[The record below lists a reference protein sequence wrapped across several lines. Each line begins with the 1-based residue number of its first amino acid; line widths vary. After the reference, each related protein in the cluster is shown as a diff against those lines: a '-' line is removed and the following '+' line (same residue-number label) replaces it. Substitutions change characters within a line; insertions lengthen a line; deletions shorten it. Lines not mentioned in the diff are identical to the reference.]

1 MNAGRINDLAIG
13 DFKVP
18 PGKFGVAPLPR
29 FALRQG
35 STRISGILGI
45 DTLYKCNAIIDL
57 EGMNLFLK

>member
-13 DFKVP
+13 DFEVP
-18 PGKFGVAPLPR
+18 RGKFGAAALPR
-29 FALRQG
+29 FAMRQG
-35 STRISGILGI
+35 GTPISGILGI